1 MSLTQIQEVASQ
13 EDLEETRRMFIEY
26 QEDLGFALCFQKF
39 KKELSCLPGEYA
51 PPSGCILLA
60 KDTKVVQGCIAVRD
74 MGNSICEMKRFY
86 VRPVH
91 RGSGIG
97 KCLVKAVVSWS
108 KKRGYDKMRLD
119 FVSPRPA
126 ARSIYE
132 AFGFQEIA
140 AYETIPFNGAVFM
153 ELKL

>member
-1 MSLTQIQEVASQ
+1 MNLEISSIKTMK
-13 EDLEETRRMFIEY
+13 DLEIARQLFVEY
-26 QEDLGFALCFQKF
+26 ADSLGFDLCFQNF

-60 KDTKVVQGCIAVRD
+60 KDTEVVQGCIAVRD

-86 VRPVH
+86 VRPVY

-108 KKRGYDKMRLD
+108 KRCGYDRMRLD

-132 AFGFQEIA
+132 SFGIIRATIA
-140 AYETIPFNGAVFM
+140 PQ
-153 ELKL
+153 